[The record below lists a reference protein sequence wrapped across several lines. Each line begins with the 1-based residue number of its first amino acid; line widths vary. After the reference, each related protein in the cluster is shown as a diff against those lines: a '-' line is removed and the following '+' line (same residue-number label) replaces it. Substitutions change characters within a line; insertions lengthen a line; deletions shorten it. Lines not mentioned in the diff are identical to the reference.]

1 MFQIDLSALRER
13 PGQPLHLT
21 MAGKLESLAH
31 PEEGEEEP
39 LVPDP
44 VRVELQ
50 ATYLGGIYWLE
61 GTVEGEAV
69 LRCGRC
75 LAEFRHPFRASF
87 NEKYR
92 QGPAREADE
101 ETLRDDN
108 RLVLDER
115 LREAVLLAL
124 PMRPLCREDCRGLC
138 PRCGKLLN
146 EGPCPCPK
154 EDIDPR
160 LAKLAAFLQNGE
172 KGVQ

>member
-1 MFQIDLSALRER
+1 MFQVDLSALREH

-21 MAGKLESLAH
+21 MTGILESLRH
-31 PEEGEEEP
+31 PDEGEEEP

-44 VRVELQ
+44 VRVDLQ
-50 ATYLGGIYWLE
+50 VTYLGGVYWLE
-61 GTVEGEAV
+61 GTVDGEAV

-75 LAEFRHPFRASF
+75 LGKFRHPFRAALV
-87 NEKYR
+87 EKYR
-92 QGPAREADE
+92 QGTAKDADE
-101 ETLRDDN
+101 ETLPDGE

-138 PRCGKLLN
+138 PKCGKLLN
-146 EGPCPCPK
+146 EGPCACPG

-160 LAKLAAFLQNGE
+160 LAKLAAVLKNAE
-172 KGVQ
+172 KGV

>member
-1 MFQIDLSALRER
+1 MFQIDLSALREQ
-13 PGQPLHLT
+13 PGQPLRFT
-21 MAGKLESLAH
+21 MTGVLESLRH
-31 PEEGEEEP
+31 PGEGEEEP

-44 VRVELQ
+44 VRVDLQ
-50 ATYLGGIYWLE
+50 ATFLGGVYWLE
-61 GTVEGEAV
+61 GTVEGEAI

-75 LAEFRHPFRASF
+75 LGEFRHPFRASL

-92 QGPAREADE
+92 QWTAKDADE
-101 ETLRDDN
+101 EPLPDGE

-115 LREAVLLAL
+115 LRETVLLAL
-124 PMRPLCREDCRGLC
+124 PMRPLCCEDCRGLC

-146 EGPCPCPK
+146 EGSCACPK

-160 LAKLAAFLQNGE
+160 LAKLAAFLKNGE